1 MFVLNI
7 FIVYEELKKFNV
19 QIFEGLPYIEIQ
31 LNQVRLKLAKWT
43 IEIEH
48 TKSF

>member
-1 MFVLNI
+1 M
-7 FIVYEELKKFNV
+7 

-43 IEIEH
+43 TEIEH
-48 TKSF
+48 TFLKKKLKKSDKLILKV

>member
-1 MFVLNI
+1 MKNW
-7 FIVYEELKKFNV
+7 KFYAR
-19 QIFEGLPYIEIQ
+19 IFEGLPYIEIQ
-31 LNQVRLKLAKWT
+31 LNQVRLTSAKWT

>member
-1 MFVLNI
+1 MFLLNI
-7 FIVYEELKKFNV
+7 FFVYEKLKILCAN
-19 QIFEGLPYIEIQ
+19 IWGLPYIEIQ
-31 LNQVRLKLAKWT
+31 LNQARLKSAKWT

>member
-1 MFVLNI
+1 MFTIYIKNW
-7 FIVYEELKKFNV
+7 KSNAW
-19 QIFEGLPYIEIQ
+19 IFEGLPHIEIQ
-31 LNQVRLKLAKWT
+31 LNQVRLKSAKWT

>member
-1 MFVLNI
+1 MKNW
-7 FIVYEELKKFNV
+7 KFNAW
-19 QIFEGLPYIEIQ
+19 IFEGLAYIEIQ
-31 LNQVRLKLAKWT
+31 LNQVRLKSTKWT